1 MTSFMDELLAEV
13 EEKEQQRKIELDRL
27 KADQLLMA
35 VAKLDGQI
43 EDVNKLAD
51 DEIKLIEEYRQSE
64 IVRVDKKRGWLLYNL
79 EIFARQQMEQTG
91 EKTIRLP
98 HATITLRKGR
108 DKVEIEDMEAFLKI
122 ATRYGFLRTTPESK
136 EPDMT
141 ALSAYVKRTGNIP
154 LGTKFIPAIVNFS
167 YSLNKGESSNEQQS
181 T

>member
-51 DEIKLIEEYRQSE
+51 DEIKLIEEYRRSE
-64 IVRVDKKRGWLLYNL
+64 VERVEKKRSWLLFNL
-79 EIFARQQMEQTG
+79 ENFARQTG

-108 DKVEIEDMEAFLKI
+108 DKVEIEDMEKFLKI

-141 ALSAYVKRTGNIP
+141 ALNAYVKRTGDIP
-154 LGTKFIPAIVNFS
+154 LGTKFIPAAVNFS
-167 YSLNKGESSNEQQS
+167 YSLTKGEPKNGTE
-181 T
+181 